1 MSHNQTL
8 STAVGYFYD
17 NEIVCANNEKVTMI
31 WTWSIVCLLWH
42 PQISA
47 QILPCAPPWP
57 PGRVLGSIIPGNHD
71 ACLWPGPGH
80 PATCSAVPS
89 SPPSSV
95 IMMIHHNWVCL
106 SFKSPPPHHYI
117 TQDTLCLI
125 KPPSLFTLKVYLVS
139 LVQIFQ
145 TCQVPFQLSAQ
156 PRPRQRGQCR
166 GEYQILWSRADT
178 SSNTSP
184 GADTGI

>member
-17 NEIVCANNEKVTMI
+17 NEIVCADNEKVTMI

-106 SFKSPPPHHYI
+106 SFKSPPPPHYI
-117 TQDTLCLI
+117 MLATLCHS
-125 KPPSLFTLKVYLVS
+125 KPPQGSLCVAGPHVVAPKSPPVVLWFVITWYPNSRLPWTNS
-139 LVQIFQ
+139 
-145 TCQVPFQLSAQ
+145 
-156 PRPRQRGQCR
+156 RPTHNWRGFGR
-166 GEYQILWSRADT
+166 H
-178 SSNTSP
+178 
-184 GADTGI
+184 